1 MIDNTSHIKL
11 VTSQV
16 IMHTVCYTGLY
27 MLWNPQWLWLS
38 LVGIVLIAGY
48 GIGLYCHRYLSHSSF
63 NVHRG
68 TKIVLNF
75 LGIMGLQGSPMI
87 WAANHANHHRYSDK
101 EKDPHPAYE
110 WFKTWFWVSV
120 GKRLMID
127 PRTIKR
133 LSKDPMHPLTTRYYF
148 KIYWSTII
156 LSAIIDPRVT
166 VYFFAVPVVYAF
178 HISAFTNI
186 VLHKWG
192 YRNFDTNDDSTNLPL
207 PFLMESPYHNNHHND
222 PSNYNQAVKWYEF
235 DMYKYLIDIIKVK
248 GKQNG

>member
-38 LVGIVLIAGY
+38 LAGIVLIAGY
-48 GIGLYCHRYLSHSSF
+48 GIGLYCHRYLSHSAF

-156 LSAIIDPRVT
+156 LSAIIDPRIT

-207 PFLMESPYHNNHHND
+207 PFFN
-222 PSNYNQAVKWYEF
+222 
-235 DMYKYLIDIIKVK
+235 
-248 GKQNG
+248 GKSLPQQSS

>member
-1 MIDNTSHIKL
+1 
-11 VTSQV
+11 
-16 IMHTVCYTGLY
+16 
-27 MLWNPQWLWLS
+27 
-38 LVGIVLIAGY
+38 
-48 GIGLYCHRYLSHSSF
+48 
-63 NVHRG
+63 
-68 TKIVLNF
+68 
-75 LGIMGLQGSPMI
+75 MGLQGSPMI

-133 LSKDPMHPLTTRYYF
+133 LSKDPIHPLTTRYYF

-156 LSAIIDPRVT
+156 LSAIIDPRIT

-192 YRNFDTNDDSTNLPL
+192 YRNFNTDDDSTNLPL
-207 PFLMESPYHNNHHND
+207 PFLMESPYHNNHHKD

-235 DMYKYLIDIIKVK
+235 DIYKYLIDIIKVK
-248 GKQNG
+248 VKGKQNG